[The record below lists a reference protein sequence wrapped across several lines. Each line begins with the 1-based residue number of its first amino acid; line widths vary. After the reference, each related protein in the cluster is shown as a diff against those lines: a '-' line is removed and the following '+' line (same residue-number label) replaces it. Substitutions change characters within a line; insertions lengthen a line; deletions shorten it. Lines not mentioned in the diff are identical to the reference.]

1 MPAGTSETKP
11 PPPSEHPGDI
21 QRGILLVATCA
32 IIWSS
37 GGLIARFLRV
47 DDNWTMVFWHSLFA
61 AAFLLTFMLARDGP
75 KGPLALLRGMGRA
88 GIGVA
93 LCFAVASPMFIVA
106 LAYTTVANMLLMQA
120 GVPLIAARLAWI
132 RPARSRSV
140 KGSDGRRAY
149 NAGRRGHSSVGRAPG
164 LHPGGRR
171 FEPGWLHPFSV
182 VYADPPSGFTR
193 GYWSTRLAPRF
204 GTVMATREPL

>member
-32 IIWSS
+32 IKWSS

-132 RPARSRSV
+132 LHGDKVSASTWAAIAAVITGIAIMAS
-140 KGSDGRRAY
+140 GSFGGQVSPLGDGLA
-149 NAGRRGHSSVGRAPG
+149 
-164 LHPGGRR
+164 L
-171 FEPGWLHPFSV
+171 V
-182 VYADPPSGFTR
+182 VSIALATPST
-193 GYWSTRLAPRF
+193 
-204 GTVMATREPL
+204 